1 MDKQSTLGLIL
12 IFVLL
17 VAWMMWNSPQ
27 TKQPQVKNQ
36 KQEIVNDSVKT
47 AVSQAEKKES
57 AAREKQSANTAD
69 QSAGKYFEAR
79 KNGTERI
86 ITIESDSYKAE
97 LSTKG
102 GLIKTWEL
110 KKFKSWD
117 GVPVQLVDYDHR
129 GDLTILLTTSDGKV
143 INTRDLFFDANV
155 PAGNVVLNKEN
166 NYEFEISFTLPSTNG
181 GKLIKTMKFRNG
193 EYGLDL
199 DIQLINL
206 APVVANYEYEL
217 AWESGIRYA
226 ERNSVDEANFG
237 AAYAY
242 AGNELAD
249 VDAKQVDKKEQ
260 KDFSGAIDWIAVRNK
275 YFGIVLIPVS
285 TLSDGAY
292 IEGSRKAMPNEGVY
306 ETYNIS
312 LKMPF
317 KGGDNEH
324 AAFKIF
330 MGPLDHG
337 ILSSYK
343 INLEKIMNL
352 GWAWIIRPI
361 SEYIML
367 PVFSAIHYIV
377 PNWGFVIIIFS
388 LLIKLVL
395 HPLSKKQ
402 MESMKRMQKLQPM
415 MDEIREKYKDDP
427 QKMNSSIMNLYK
439 EYGVN
444 PAGGCL
450 PLLLQ
455 LPIMYALF
463 AVLRGSIQLR
473 QAGFIW
479 WIKDLSVPDVIV
491 TLPFRLPI
499 LGQDLSG
506 IVLVMGISM
515 FFQSKMTITD
525 PRQKAT
531 VWMMPIMMTL
541 VLNSLPSGLNLYYA
555 MFNILAIGQQL
566 LINKKHNDEP
576 LRKIEPK
583 KKKRGGFL
591 ARLPQ
596 MPKAK

>member
-79 KNGTERI
+79 KKGTERI

-117 GVPVQLVDYDHR
+117 GVPVQLVDYDHK

-143 INTRDLFFDANV
+143 INTRDLYFDANV
-155 PAGNVVLNKEN
+155 PDGHVVLNKEN

>member
-1 MDKQSTLGLIL
+1 MDKQSTLGMVL
-12 IFVLL
+12 IFILL

-27 TKQPQVKNQ
+27 KQQQVKNQ
-36 KQEIVNDSVKT
+36 SQETVRDSVK
-47 AVSQAEKKES
+47 ASARQGEKKET
-57 AAREKQSANTAD
+57 AAVENQSMGKAD
-69 QSAGKYFEAR
+69 QSAGKFFEAR
-79 KNGTERI
+79 KNGAEKI

-97 LSTKG
+97 LTTKG
-102 GLIKTWEL
+102 GLIKTWTL
-110 KKFKSWD
+110 KNFKSWD
-117 GVPVQLVDYDHR
+117 GVPVQLVDYDHK

-143 INTRDLFFDANV
+143 VNTRDLYFDVNV
-155 PAGNVVLNKEN
+155 PIDHIFLNEGN
-166 NYEFEISFTLPSTNG
+166 NYEFEISFILPASNG
-181 GKLIKTMKFRNG
+181 GKLIKNMKFHSG

-199 DIQLINL
+199 DIQLIGL

-217 AWESGIRYA
+217 AWESGVRYA

-242 AGNELAD
+242 AGNELVD
-249 VDAKQVDKKEQ
+249 VDAKQIDKKEQ
-260 KDFSGAIDWIAVRNK
+260 KDFSGAVDWIAVRNK

-285 TLSDGAY
+285 TPSDGAY
-292 IEGSRKAMPNEGVY
+292 IEGWRKAMPNEGVY

-352 GWAWIIRPI
+352 GWTWLVRPI

-367 PVFSAIHYIV
+367 PVFAAIHYVV

-479 WIKDLSVPDVIV
+479 WIKDLSVPDVIC

-506 IVLVMGISM
+506 IVLVMGVSM

-576 LRKIEPK
+576 LRKVEPK

-591 ARLPQ
+591 GSLPQ
-596 MPKAK
+596 LPKAK

>member
-361 SEYIML
+361 S
-367 PVFSAIHYIV
+367 FRT
-377 PNWGFVIIIFS
+377 G
-388 LLIKLVL
+388 
-395 HPLSKKQ
+395 
-402 MESMKRMQKLQPM
+402 
-415 MDEIREKYKDDP
+415 
-427 QKMNSSIMNLYK
+427 
-439 EYGVN
+439 
-444 PAGGCL
+444 
-450 PLLLQ
+450 
-455 LPIMYALF
+455 
-463 AVLRGSIQLR
+463 
-473 QAGFIW
+473 
-479 WIKDLSVPDVIV
+479 DLS
-491 TLPFRLPI
+491 LSFFRC
-499 LGQDLSG
+499 
-506 IVLVMGISM
+506 
-515 FFQSKMTITD
+515 
-525 PRQKAT
+525 
-531 VWMMPIMMTL
+531 
-541 VLNSLPSGLNLYYA
+541 
-555 MFNILAIGQQL
+555 
-566 LINKKHNDEP
+566 
-576 LRKIEPK
+576 
-583 KKKRGGFL
+583 
-591 ARLPQ
+591 
-596 MPKAK
+596 